1 VGGIA
6 ALQERIS
13 SWVSQQGRCIM
24 RWYPRIFG
32 FASRGGTA
40 KAPRR
45 LRPQVEVLEERTLL
59 NNRFVVPLGVPVDNS
74 TSFANLQAAL
84 TTAGLATGD
93 TIEIEPGSAPG
104 NVVNADF
111 TTAFSGATRLTIQG
125 NPAVGLAGIPQF
137 TITDTVVIAAA
148 DTLNL
153 NVASVGVIASGSLTF
168 SGNTKI
174 SGSIL
179 ADVSSSASTPFT
191 LSGGTDILIDSTVV
205 NDADVSN
212 AVLQVQTPARAGT
225 LP

>member
-1 VGGIA
+1 
-6 ALQERIS
+6 
-13 SWVSQQGRCIM
+13 M

-32 FASRGGTA
+32 FASRGGA
-40 KAPRR
+40 VKAPRR
-45 LRPQVEVLEERTLL
+45 LRPHVEVLEERTLL

-153 NVASVGVIASGSLTF
+153 NVANVGLIASGALTLN
-168 SGNTKI
+168 GNTSI
-174 SGSIL
+174 TGSIL
-179 ADVSSSASTPFT
+179 TDVNSTATAPFT
-191 LSGGTDILIDSTVV
+191 FAGGSDNLIDRKSVV
-205 NDADVSN
+205 
-212 AVLQVQTPARAGT
+212 
-225 LP
+225 